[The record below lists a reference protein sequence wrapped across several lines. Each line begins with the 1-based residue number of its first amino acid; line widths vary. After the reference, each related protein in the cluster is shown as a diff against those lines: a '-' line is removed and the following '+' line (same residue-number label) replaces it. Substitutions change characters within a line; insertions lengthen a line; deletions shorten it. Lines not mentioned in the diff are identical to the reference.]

1 MYTLSVKNQYG
12 EVLQLTQND
21 AYSIKSVIGLDPPD
35 AIINTTRNA
44 GQDGSRYNSSYLD
57 NRVITITLAVNYP
70 AEANRI
76 QLYKYFR
83 SKLPVTLYYS
93 NGSRDVFINGYVQ
106 SMQVAYFDKKE
117 TVQITILCPDT
128 LFSGQ
133 GYGYANM
140 SNILDEFEFPFSI
153 AEEGIPFSDIL
164 AAQEKNVINYGDIE
178 TGALITIEARGTVEN
193 PEIFNSET
201 AAYMMIQTDLEEG
214 DLVTINTRPGQKSIT
229 LNRAGVITSLI
240 GSLTEGSTWLQ
251 LLPGDNI
258 FGAYADTGLEYMDVN
273 FEVIYKYQ
281 GV

>member
-1 MYTLSVKNQYG
+1 MYTLSVKNSYG

-76 QLYKYFR
+76 HLYKYFR

-133 GYGYANM
+133 GCGYANM

-178 TGALITIEARGTVEN
+178 TGVLITIEARGTVEN

-201 AAYMMIQTDLEEG
+201 AAYMMIQTELEDG

-258 FGAYADTGLEYMDVN
+258 FGAYADEGLEYMDVN
-273 FEVIYKYQ
+273 FEIIYKYQ

>member
-1 MYTLSVKNQYG
+1 MYTLKAENQYG
-12 EVLQLTQND
+12 EQMELTHND

-35 AIINTTRNA
+35 AVINTTRNA
-44 GQDGSRYNSSYLD
+44 GQDGSIYNSSYLD

-83 SKLPVTLYYS
+83 SKLPVKLFYS
-93 NGSRDVFINGYVQ
+93 NGVRNVFINGYVQ

-117 TVQITILCPDT
+117 TCQITIICPDT
-128 LFSGQ
+128 LFSGL
-133 GYGYANM
+133 GYGYENM

-164 AAQEKNVINYGDIE
+164 AAQEKNIINYGDIE

-201 AAYMMIQTDLEEG
+201 SAYMRIQVEMQEG
-214 DLVTINTRPGQKSIT
+214 DIIEINTRAGQKSIT
-229 LNRAGVITSLI
+229 LERSGDKSSLV
-240 GSLTEGSTWLQ
+240 GSITEGSTWIQ
-251 LLPGDNI
+251 LLPGDNV
-258 FGAYADTGLEYMDVN
+258 FGAYADSGLEYMDVS

>member
-1 MYTLSVKNQYG
+1 MYTLKIENQYG
-12 EVLQLTQND
+12 EQLELTHND
-21 AYSIKSVIGLDPPD
+21 AYSIKSIIGLDPPD
-35 AIINTTRNA
+35 AVINTTRNA
-44 GQDGSRYNSSYLD
+44 GQDGSIYNSSYLD
-57 NRVITITLAVNYP
+57 NRTITITLAINYP

-76 QLYKYFR
+76 ALYKYLR
-83 SKLPVTLYYS
+83 SKLPVKLFYS
-93 NGSRDVFINGYVQ
+93 NGVRNVFINGYVQ

-128 LFSGQ
+128 LFSGL
-133 GYGYANM
+133 GYGYENM

-164 AAQEKNVINYGDIE
+164 AAQEKNIINYGDIE

-201 AAYMMIQTDLEEG
+201 AVYMRIQVEMQEG
-214 DLVTINTRPGQKSIT
+214 DIIEINTRAGQKSIT
-229 LNRAGVITSLI
+229 LERSGNKSSLV
-240 GSLTEGSTWLQ
+240 GSITEGSTWIQ
-251 LLPGDNI
+251 LLPGDNV
-258 FGAYADTGLEYMDVN
+258 FGAYADSGLEYMDVS